1 LKTQI
6 DCGERKVR
14 VSALTFWA
22 ANIAAFR
29 PCGML
34 SPSKAKP
41 QNLSKNW
48 DLPIFNQVQTIRA
61 PSIRVF
67 CEWLGD
73 CKTSTGPP

>member
-1 LKTQI
+1 
-6 DCGERKVR
+6 
-14 VSALTFWA
+14 
-22 ANIAAFR
+22 
-29 PCGML
+29 ML

-48 DLPIFNQVQTIRA
+48 DLPISNQVQTIRA